1 MMFNGLPSALPQVK
15 AGRLRALAVAGAKRT
30 SLLPD
35 LPTIAESGI
44 VYDTSGWYG
53 LVAPRGTP
61 PAIVATLQRSLAK
74 ALATPDMQKRLA
86 DLGID
91 PIGSTPEELAR
102 FLKEE
107 QVKWTKVVKA
117 VGIKPH

>member
-1 MMFNGLPSALPQVK
+1 V
-15 AGRLRALAVAGAKRT
+15 
-30 SLLPD
+30 
-35 LPTIAESGI
+35 
-44 VYDTSGWYG
+44 
-53 LVAPRGTP
+53 
-61 PAIVATLQRSLAK
+61 LQRNLAK

-107 QVKWTKVVKA
+107 QAKWSKVVKA